1 MTYLEHIEFPGFMSD
16 EQAVLLRRLCEE
28 AGELASFDPTLCQ
41 RRAAARIAELLEE
54 LRMRALPPHTD

>member
-1 MTYLEHIEFPGFMSD
+1 
-16 EQAVLLRRLCEE
+16 VLLRRLCEE